1 MAEFKN
7 ELRLRN
13 GVTLRLDLDGNLHMT
28 GATPVC
34 TIAGADLEA
43 LDNFIGAGLPAM
55 KMAASR
61 EAKVQEANRRH
72 RLGLPPEEEPEPEPK
87 KGRG

>member
-13 GVTLRLDLDGNLHMT
+13 GVQFKLDLDGNLHMT

-34 TIAGADLEA
+34 TFNEDDIAKLGVFLGE
-43 LDNFIGAGLPAM
+43 GGRVM
-55 KMAASR
+55 RKQAAE
-61 EAKVQEANRRH
+61 EAKVQEMNRRH
-72 RLGLPPEEEPEPEPK
+72 RLGLPLDEPK
-87 KGRG
+87 AAG